1 MADDHTVVHNPVKI
15 QRYLGGVSYPAS
27 KQQLLDRTRSRGAP
41 DGIRHAVEQLA
52 AGESNRSS
60 ASCSTAWRIP
70 SGAPRLRARSSNCCF
85 EAG

>member
-27 KQQLLDRTRSRGAP
+27 KQQLLDRARSRGAP

-52 AGESNRSS
+52 DDRFDSPAAVSKAIGRLNR
-60 ASCSTAWRIP
+60 
-70 SGAPRLRARSSNCCF
+70 
-85 EAG
+85 